1 MTPEEVKENFGK
13 TIAVKAPGMVCGYV
27 YTEIT
32 DYDLE
37 RNTPWGKG
45 VVETIDYENPKKQRV
60 RKCLTQIELYDGEV
74 EEVEEKPKRKRKRN
88 GTNKKRKRKPTIRT
102 RKRKRNV

>member
-13 TIAVKAPGMVCGYV
+13 MIVIKAPGMVCGYA
-27 YTEIT
+27 YEEIV

-45 VVETIDYENPKKQRV
+45 VVEVINYSDPKKQRV
-60 RKCLTQIELYDGEV
+60 RKCLTQIELYDDEA
-74 EEVEEKPKRKRKRN
+74 EKKPKRKRKRN
-88 GTNKKRKRKPTIRT
+88 GTNKKRKRKPVIRT